1 MVKAI
6 VYTTN
11 TGHTAEYAA
20 LLGKET
26 GLPVFPLSQ
35 AAIQLKK
42 NTPIIYLGWIMAN
55 RIKGYR
61 KACKKFHVRAVCSVG
76 MLENGGRAH
85 EIREANH
92 IPENTQLFTLQGGF
106 DIRKLSGPYKWIMKP
121 MVKVLIRDLSN
132 QSKKTQ
138 KEIETIRILQN
149 GGSSV
154 HRENLS
160 EVLSWYQM
168 LSN

>member
-1 MVKAI
+1 
-6 VYTTN
+6 
-11 TGHTAEYAA
+11 
-20 LLGKET
+20 
-26 GLPVFPLSQ
+26 
-35 AAIQLKK
+35 
-42 NTPIIYLGWIMAN
+42 
-55 RIKGYR
+55 
-61 KACKKFHVRAVCSVG
+61 
-76 MLENGGRAH
+76 
-85 EIREANH
+85 
-92 IPENTQLFTLQGGF
+92 
-106 DIRKLSGPYKWIMKP
+106 

-132 QSKKTQ
+132 QSEKTQ